1 MIKHSL
7 IGGFTSLI
15 RSFWLSVTAISVL
28 TVSLASVA
36 FVASVSTVV
45 GFSLRKFDQQISV
58 LVYFKEDTNNDKI
71 DSFIT
76 DLEEQNYVKNVDF
89 IDGQEAKEDLANS
102 SNTASD
108 LLEKLDGTEEELF
121 LEYVDITP
129 VDSESYTK
137 VVDFVRS
144 DDYTE
149 SIDEVRDQQA
159 FINKL
164 QSIYKW
170 TNIAGLILI
179 FIFAIISILVMVNIL
194 RITIFH
200 RKNEIEI
207 MRLVGA
213 TNNYIRGPFIMEGF
227 YYNLIASIIV
237 TCIFL
242 PMVFLLLPTLKD
254 WLQID
259 SSQNTNILI
268 GQLYLS
274 LGMTIFAGS
283 IVGIITAFLA
293 TRRHLKL

>member
-7 IGGFTSLI
+7 IGGFISLI
-15 RSFWLSVTAISVL
+15 RSFWLSATAISVL

-36 FVASVSTVV
+36 FVASVSTIV

-58 LVYFKEDTNNDKI
+58 LVYLKDDTTDELAK
-71 DSFIT
+71 SLVT
-76 DLEEQNYVKNVDF
+76 DLESQSFIKTVEF

-108 LLEKLDGTEEELF
+108 LLAKLDGTEEELF

-137 VVDFVRS
+137 VIDFVS
-144 DDYTE
+144 GDDYAG
-149 SIDEVRDQQA
+149 IVDEIRDQQA
-159 FINKL
+159 FINRL
-164 QSIYKW
+164 QLIYKW
-170 TNIAGLILI
+170 TNIAGLLLI
-179 FIFAIISILVMVNIL
+179 FIFSLISIMVMVNIL

-227 YYNLIASIIV
+227 YYNLIASIVVI
-237 TCIFL
+237 CIFL
-242 PMVFLLLPTLKD
+242 PLLFVLLPTLKE

-259 SSQNTNILI
+259 SSQNTNVLI

-274 LGMTIFAGS
+274 LAGTIIVGS

-293 TRRHLKL
+293 TRRYLKL